1 MKLPYYSKRKDMEP
15 LNDAISRTVA
25 RSGYDRA
32 AVIRIASFFLEH
44 VADEVTR
51 GRTVRIPSFG
61 AFAPWLCETKAVKA
75 RHEHP
80 CMKPV
85 FAPARGFREQV
96 RWTLPSRKGKEDIK
110 RYRRNHSLSSG
121 STKTS
126 SRVVAGMEAI
136 RQSIDAQMY
145 GRDWP
150 EPRGDVR

>member
-51 GRTVRIPSFG
+51 GRTVRLPSFG

-75 RHEHP
+75 RHPHG

-85 FAPARGFREQV
+85 FAPSRGFREQV
-96 RWTLPSRKGKEDIK
+96 RWTIPSRKGKEDIA

-126 SRVVAGMEAI
+126 ARVVTGMEAI

-150 EPRGDVR
+150 EPREDVR